1 MINFIGMMRRLTF
14 QRAFSGAA
22 SAEGKRRAGSGRNR
36 GDAMFN
42 VVHKWSQSKGDYYC
56 VYDGGRLV
64 FRTTVSTQ
72 ANEWLKRNPGYV
84 EPPARPAPVRKDKVA

>member
-1 MINFIGMMRRLTF
+1 MY
-14 QRAFSGAA
+14 
-22 SAEGKRRAGSGRNR
+22 
-36 GDAMFN
+36 N

-64 FRTTVSTQ
+64 FRTTVSKE

-84 EPPARPAPVRKDKVA
+84 DPEAKPARARKNKAA